1 MSDTIAYQQVRRI
14 RIAPD
19 GVRVILKDG
28 SVRLF
33 QAEELEFEMPN
44 GNIVDV
50 DQLIEAINLKGY
62 VSKPSGKPVKDAE
75 QRHISEYLE
84 EAKRD
89 YQAAHVRRYP
99 RR

>member
-1 MSDTIAYQQVRRI
+1 MPEIIAYQQVKRI

-28 SVRLF
+28 SVLLF
-33 QAEELEFEMPN
+33 QAEDLEFEMPS

-62 VSKPSGKPVKDAE
+62 VIKPKSTPAGYGRLRQD
-75 QRHISEYLE
+75 I
-84 EAKRD
+84 
-89 YQAAHVRRYP
+89 RR
-99 RR
+99 RGGL